1 MKSTLCLFFGLL
13 LATAFSLS
21 AQDATTQRLTQL
33 MQDYP
38 VMGLSVAVV
47 KDGKVVHTQAL
58 GWKEEGKEPLE
69 TTDLFRIASISK
81 SFTATALL
89 QLVEKKVISLD
100 DDVSNLIGFR
110 IRNPKFSDTVITLR
124 MLLSHTSSINDQQ
137 GYFTLD
143 AIHSEKNATWQGA
156 YNAYAPG
163 KGYEYCNLNFNL
175 AGAILEKYSGL
186 RFDAYIQKNI
196 LKPLGLYGGYDVD
209 QLDKSR
215 LATLYAYQRDSAKF
229 TASPAAYVSKSEE
242 LKTYIPGYTTPIFSP
257 TGGMKISAPD
267 LAKYLL
273 LHMNYGKVG
282 TTRIISTANSKAMQT
297 PLSTD
302 ENYGL
307 ALWKTDVLLPR
318 VELVGHTGS
327 AYGLYS
333 ALFFNPAEKY
343 GFVVI
348 SNGCDP
354 TEEDGYIRVIRR
366 AIQILHEEWIVK
378 P

>member
-1 MKSTLCLFFGLL
+1 MKTFTTLFIGCMLVFILPL
-13 LATAFSLS
+13 Q
-21 AQDATTQRLTQL
+21 AQESSTQRLTQL

-47 KDGKVVHTQAL
+47 KEGKVVHTQAL
-58 GWKEEGKEPLE
+58 GWKEEGKLPLQ

-100 DDVSNLIGFR
+100 DDVSNLIGFP
-110 IRNPKFSDTVITLR
+110 IRNPKFPETVITLR

-143 AIHSEKNATWQGA
+143 AIHPEKNATWQAA

-186 RFDAYIQKNI
+186 RFDAYIQENI

-215 LATLYAYQRDSAKF
+215 FATLYAYQRDSAKF
-229 TASPAAYVSKSEE
+229 IPSPAAYVSKGEE
-242 LKTYIPGYTTPIFSP
+242 LKTYISGYSTPIFSP

-282 TTRIISTANSKAMQT
+282 KVRLISSAHSHEMQT
-297 PLSTD
+297 PLSSD

-307 ALWKTDVLLPR
+307 ALWKTDVLIPG

-333 ALFFNPAEKY
+333 AMFFNPQEKY

-348 SNGCDP
+348 SNGCEP
-354 TEEDGYIRVIRR
+354 TEEEGYIRVIRR
-366 AIQILHEEWIVK
+366 VLQILHEEWIVK